1 MFARMWYICTMSSHT
16 DWSAILCPWSRY
28 SVVTSLSLVVVR
40 RRRPT
45 TLMPPRPSGTHP
57 PVLSSRVITWA
68 LTRASQSSLHHRTNH
83 NCQAASLSDT
93 IRDAILRCNQ
103 KLTRVSLIYRT
114 EPTSK
119 KWKNRKKT
127 KSKKCICSEVL
138 VNSPGNLCS
147 QSWRRKGRLWWEGF
161 AQKEAFKPEL
171 NWTELNWTDYI
182 EHTCSLEGL
191 NCWINYTI
199 IQWYRQ
205 LKMTKI
211 AWQNR

>member
-83 NCQAASLSDT
+83 NCQAVSLSDT

-119 KWKNRKKT
+119 KWKNRKKLQV
-127 KSKKCICSEVL
+127 KMHMLRRGICAV
-138 VNSPGNLCS
+138 SPDEEKEGYGGKDLHK
-147 QSWRRKGRLWWEGF
+147 RKFLS
-161 AQKEAFKPEL
+161 L
-171 NWTELNWTDYI
+171 NWSVLNWLYWAHLQPWRA
-182 EHTCSLEGL
+182 ELL
-191 NCWINYTI
+191 NKLYNNTMI
-199 IQWYRQ
+199 
-205 LKMTKI
+205 
-211 AWQNR
+211 

>member
-68 LTRASQSSLHHRTNH
+68 LTRASQSSLHHRRNH

-119 KWKNRKKT
+119 KWKNRKKLQVKMHMLRSIGKQSGESVQSVLT
-127 KSKKCICSEVL
+127 KKRKAMVGRICT
-138 VNSPGNLCS
+138 
-147 QSWRRKGRLWWEGF
+147 KGSF
-161 AQKEAFKPEL
+161 
-171 NWTELNWTDYI
+171 
-182 EHTCSLEGL
+182 
-191 NCWINYTI
+191 
-199 IQWYRQ
+199 
-205 LKMTKI
+205 
-211 AWQNR
+211 